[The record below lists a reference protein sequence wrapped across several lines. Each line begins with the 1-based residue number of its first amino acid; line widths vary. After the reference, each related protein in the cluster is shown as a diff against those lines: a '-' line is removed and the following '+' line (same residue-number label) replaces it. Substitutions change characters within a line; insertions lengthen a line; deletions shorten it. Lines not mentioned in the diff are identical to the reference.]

1 MKLFGE
7 FSKIMNF
14 NQTLDLNNPK
24 YEIKGRYDIPDCLC
38 DKRQDAPDSLNFYKN
53 DYLRLEELER
63 GAQAQIFIC
72 YNVVDKIFAVIKRF
86 FDYSNY
92 EREKKMY

>member
-7 FSKIMNF
+7 FNTIMNF

-24 YEIKGRYDIPDCLC
+24 YKIKGPYDIPDCLC
-38 DKRQDAPDSLNFYKN
+38 DKRQDAPDTLNFYKN

-63 GAQAQIFIC
+63 G
-72 YNVVDKIFAVIKRF
+72 
-86 FDYSNY
+86 
-92 EREKKMY
+92 